1 VGTAT
6 SNLTLLVGR
15 VLMSVIFLGAGM
27 SKLTGF
33 AGTTQYMAGRPAF
46 ANMEGALP
54 ILAGLAIFAELG
66 GGLSLLL
73 GWMTRLGALGLALF
87 LLPTTF
93 VFHNFWT
100 YPPEAATMQQVMFL
114 KNISIIGGLLILS
127 VAGAGAYSVD
137 GRKKSG

>member
-27 SKLTGF
+27 SKVTGF
-33 AGTTQYMAGRPAF
+33 AGTIEYMARRPAF
-46 ANMEGALP
+46 ANMESAVP

-66 GGLSLLL
+66 GGLSVLL
-73 GWMTRLGALGLALF
+73 GWFTRLGALGLVLF
-87 LLPTTF
+87 MIPTTL

-100 YPPEAATMQQVMFL
+100 YPPEAQQIQSIMFL
-114 KNISIIGGLLILS
+114 KNAAIIGALLVLS
-127 VAGAGAYSVD
+127 AAGPGAFSVD
-137 GRKKSG
+137 GRKKTG